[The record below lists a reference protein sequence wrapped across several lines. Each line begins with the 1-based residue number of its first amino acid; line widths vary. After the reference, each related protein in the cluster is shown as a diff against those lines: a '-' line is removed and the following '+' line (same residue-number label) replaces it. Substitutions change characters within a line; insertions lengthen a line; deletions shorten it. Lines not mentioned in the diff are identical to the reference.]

1 MSNKRREK
9 DLERK
14 TKAHCLEDEKELRRE
29 KKTEPGSDD
38 LSFSMDMR

>member
-1 MSNKRREK
+1 MSNKTREK

-14 TKAHCLEDEKELRRE
+14 TKAHCLEDEKELWKE
-29 KKTEPGSDD
+29 KKTEPGSVN